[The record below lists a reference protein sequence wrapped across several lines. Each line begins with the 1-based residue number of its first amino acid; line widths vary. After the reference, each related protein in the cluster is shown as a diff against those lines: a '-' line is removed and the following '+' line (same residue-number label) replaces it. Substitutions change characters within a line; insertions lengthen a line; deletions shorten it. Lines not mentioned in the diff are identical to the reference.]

1 MQDDVDLESWLVNV
15 GGDIIDIKSSQGLEA
30 LTPLQIAIYNLW
42 LIDYAVR
49 NSGSFGPLEDMESDA
64 IEALLDYSSSNNM
77 PALASWLAQA
87 KDEEAFC
94 KNYYHHFPDACLEL
108 KQRCAGN

>member
-1 MQDDVDLESWLVNV
+1 MQDDFGLESWLVNV

-64 IEALLDYSSSNNM
+64 IEALLNYSSANNM
-77 PALASWLAQA
+77 PALNFWLSQA
-87 KDEEAFC
+87 NDEEAFC
-94 KNYYHHFPDACLEL
+94 ANYYHHFPGACLEL
-108 KQRCAGN
+108 KQLCAAT